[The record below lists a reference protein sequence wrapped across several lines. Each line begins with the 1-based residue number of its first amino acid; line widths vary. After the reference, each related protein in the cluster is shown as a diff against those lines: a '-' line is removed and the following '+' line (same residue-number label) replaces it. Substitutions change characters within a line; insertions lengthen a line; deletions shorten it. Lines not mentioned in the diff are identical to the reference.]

1 MFKNK
6 KYTHRKYIFPMFKNI
21 YKEEYMTNLMIMK
34 CFPQKLVRLERKG
47 KDNFNLICLKCVKK
61 RLVKLERKEKTKPT

>member
-21 YKEEYMTNLMIMK
+21 YKEEFMTNTEPKQNIYFLYSNMIYT
-34 CFPQKLVRLERKG
+34 F
-47 KDNFNLICLKCVKK
+47 
-61 RLVKLERKEKTKPT
+61 